1 MKKKIILFIL
11 FIFVF
16 CFGFLVNSIYIQIKK
31 NYYPFFLKWGYNDK
45 GNLDWYSFGD
55 KNGLAIMGSYNS
67 DGLETFIIIDEKKDY
82 KQFTVFGKTYSGSID
97 NPTPPID
104 DEIIQIDSFLTR
116 TEKINNY
123 ELQYYIDNS
132 ELPKII
138 FSENVE
144 TIDSPISSVSCN
156 TEVAGFSSHK

>member
-1 MKKKIILFIL
+1 MTI
-11 FIFVF
+11 
-16 CFGFLVNSIYIQIKK
+16 SI
-31 NYYPFFLKWGYNDK
+31 P
-45 GNLDWYSFGD
+45 SE
-55 KNGLAIMGSYNS
+55 
-67 DGLETFIIIDEKKDY
+67 ETYLLMMRRVDEKKDY

-97 NPTPPID
+97 NPTPPIN

-144 TIDSPISSVSCN
+144 TIDSPTSSVFN
-156 TEVAGFSSHK
+156 